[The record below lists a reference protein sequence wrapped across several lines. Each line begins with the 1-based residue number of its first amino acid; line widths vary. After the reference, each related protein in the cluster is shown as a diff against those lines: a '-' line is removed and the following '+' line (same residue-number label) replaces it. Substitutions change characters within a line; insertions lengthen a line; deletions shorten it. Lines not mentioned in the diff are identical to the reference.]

1 MAKLQTM
8 ENIVLQVLENSP
20 LARQDDYVLMWLV
33 TNIFN
38 PDLQNQRFGD
48 VLYHHKENKLPNWET
63 VTRCRRKLQE
73 KFPYLKDGK
82 TAAIREQEQEK
93 YIEYARSL
101 I

>member
-33 TNIFN
+33 TDKCN
-38 PDLQNQRFGD
+38 PDLQEQRFGD
-48 VLYHHKENKLPNWET
+48 VLYHHKENGLPNWET

-73 KFPYLKDGK
+73 KYPYLKDPEM
-82 TAAIREQEQEK
+82 AVVREQEQEA
-93 YIEYARSL
+93 YREYARS
-101 I
+101 